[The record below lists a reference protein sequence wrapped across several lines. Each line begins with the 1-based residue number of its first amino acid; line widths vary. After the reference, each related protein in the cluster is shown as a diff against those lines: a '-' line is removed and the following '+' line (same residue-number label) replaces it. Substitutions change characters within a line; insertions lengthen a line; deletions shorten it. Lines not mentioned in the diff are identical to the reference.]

1 MITGHSAYKP
11 CIEEPLVE
19 LHSAPR
25 LARFEDL
32 VVRDGVE
39 IITNQIEIIFR
50 GHPVDRIK
58 SFDIDGL

>member
-1 MITGHSAYKP
+1 MITRDSAYKP

-19 LHSAPR
+19 LHPPPG

-32 VVRDGVE
+32 VVRDSVE
-39 IITNQIEIIFR
+39 IVTNQKEVIFR
-50 GHPVDRIK
+50 GHPVDWIK